1 MPSELF
7 AGAVPGQVALSR
19 DVLAQAPVPM
29 AITDAE
35 SRLIWSNDAVRCL
48 AGRDDVSA
56 LTEVIHPDDAA
67 ASHAAVA
74 HLIGGGTAWH
84 TWEERWVRADG
95 TIRWVWVHAVRAAT
109 GDGSAVIAGD
119 LPAVVRQ
126 IIDIT
131 DAKTAR
137 TELDRVLAEL
147 RARNADLER
156 SNEELTTFA
165 YVASHD
171 LSEPLRVISGHVEL
185 LSRRYAGRLD
195 EDADRFIGFAVDG
208 CNRMRDLIQ
217 DLLRY
222 SRSGRDLRAGPVH
235 LRAVVD
241 TAAGDLAHAVADAGG
256 SVAIDGELP
265 VVTGD
270 AGQLTQV
277 MANLIGNA
285 VKFAAPG
292 RPPVARVSA
301 RRRDDGWVVRV
312 TDNGAGVPD
321 EHRERVFGIFQR
333 LQARDVPGTGIGL
346 AICRRSSKG
355 TAARSGWRPGST
367 AAPRSRSGSRTTEV
381 SHESRRA
388 RTDPA
393 RGGQPGRRQ
402 PHPRGDARGARR
414 QRAARRR

>member
-7 AGAVPGQVALSR
+7 AGTAVPTQVALSR
-19 DVLAQAPVPM
+19 DVLAQAPIPM

-35 SRLIWSNDAVRCL
+35 SRLIWSNAAVHRL
-48 AGRDDVSA
+48 AGRDDLAS
-56 LTEVIHPDDAA
+56 LLEVIHPEDVSTSCAA
-67 ASHAAVA
+67 IA
-74 HLIGGGTAWH
+74 HLLSGRTAWH
-84 TWEERWVRADG
+84 TWEERWIRADG
-95 TIRWVWVHAVRAAT
+95 EIRSVWVHAIRAAT
-109 GDGSAVIAGD
+109 GDGSALLVGD

-131 DAKTAR
+131 DTKTAQA
-137 TELDRVLAEL
+137 ELDRVLAEL
-147 RARNADLER
+147 QARNAELER

-195 EDADRFIGFAVDG
+195 EDADRYIHFAVDG

-222 SRSGRDLRAGPVH
+222 SRSGRGLRAGPVD

-241 TAAGDLAHAVADAGG
+241 TAKADLAHAVLDAGG
-256 SVAIDGELP
+256 SVVVDGELP

-270 AGQLTQV
+270 VGQLTQV

-285 VKFAAPG
+285 MKFAAAG
-292 RPPVARVSA
+292 RPPTARISA
-301 RRRDDGWVVRV
+301 MRRDDSWVISVA
-312 TDNGAGVPD
+312 DDGAGVPLQ
-321 EHRERVFGIFQR
+321 HRERVFGIFQR

-346 AICRRSSKG
+346 AICRKVVEGHGGAIWIEAGIDGG
-355 TAARSGWRPGST
+355 TTVAFRLPDDGN
-367 AAPRSRSGSRTTEV
+367 
-381 SHESRRA
+381 
-388 RTDPA
+388 PA
-393 RGGQPGRRQ
+393 
-402 PHPRGDARGARR
+402 
-414 QRAARRR
+414 